1 MLDYQTIYR
10 KDHKENI
17 RIFSDLKAPK
27 EYSSYASDLNH
38 VFGDNS
44 YNQFHKNLTEP
55 RQIVG
60 DNFIRIFQKSE
71 KKNDKFKLF
80 DEHFNLKQFEES
92 LINMKIKDKIL
103 KEKIK
108 YPFLERMKQSHNYLL
123 KKEMEKYR
131 AYNQN
136 KSFKSFFP
144 EVPEVGRYNPQYNS
158 INKHSYRAFFGNMPT
173 NRFYTIDQEI
183 IKNDRDNT
191 GKKDIKDNINKYKH
205 KIIIKSNNI
214 FNKSNNMRIN
224 NHFSL
229 KKIIT
234 DNTKT
239 IPDNKKI
246 YQLNNIQ
253 SYNSNNDNINENK
266 YEKKYNIKII
276 NKNKNNNNIS
286 KISDTNIS
294 NNSFNNTSP
303 KKTNNNS
310 SIESDKNSSFN
321 KSVKSKTKS
330 DNNHSLRF
338 ETYTS
343 RKPLSRT
350 IIYNTDIRTE
360 LPNYYTSKYIK
371 NNIDFNRN
379 KSTMSYLE
387 QVISRDQ
394 NPPLGFYEPR
404 YNYVFNNIDKNVYI
418 NKKSLSNL
426 SQNRIKKIFC
436 NYNMSKEYQTVP
448 SLNKIKKE
456 NEVVDNA
463 ENINNK
469 SKQL

>member
-1 MLDYQTIYR
+1 MLVI
-10 KDHKENI
+10 I
-17 RIFSDLKAPK
+17 LKK
-27 EYSSYASDLNH
+27 
-38 VFGDNS
+38 F
-44 YNQFHKNLTEP
+44 FKN
-55 RQIVG
+55 
-60 DNFIRIFQKSE
+60 FK
-71 KKNDKFKLF
+71 KKNDKSKLF

-191 GKKDIKDNINKYKH
+191 GKKDNKENINNFKH
-205 KIIIKSNNI
+205 KIIIKSNNL

-234 DNTKT
+234 DNTKA
-239 IPDNKKI
+239 IPNNKKI

-253 SYNSNNDNINENK
+253 SYNTNNDNINENK

-294 NNSFNNTSP
+294 NNSFSNTSP

-310 SIESDKNSSFN
+310 SIELDKNSSLN
-321 KSVKSKTKS
+321 KSIKSKTKS

-387 QVISRDQ
+387 QYISRDQ

-448 SLNKIKKE
+448 SLNKINKN
-456 NEVVDNA
+456 NELVVNA
-463 ENINNK
+463 ENTNNK